1 MSGTGRAER
10 RRVVVIRH
18 AKSSWD
24 NPSLADHDRP
34 LSKRGRKA
42 VRRLHD
48 HIENLALR
56 PDLVLCSS
64 SRRTSETLDGIR
76 DVLGRQARPI
86 LDPTLYGAGAEQLLS
101 ILRRLDDHVTTVVL
115 IGHNPGVADL
125 VDLLAADPATA
136 RGAIDAFPTAAV
148 AVLSVAGPW
157 RATRPSCAALDS
169 FWTPRTR

>member
-10 RRVVVIRH
+10 RRVVVMRH

-24 NPSLADHDRP
+24 DPSLADHDRP

-42 VRRLHD
+42 LGRLHD
-48 HIENLALR
+48 HIEELGLR

-76 DVLGRQARPI
+76 DVLGRQARTNS
-86 LDPTLYGAGAEQLLS
+86 DPTLYGAGAEQLLS
-101 ILRRLDDHVTTVVL
+101 MLRRLDDHVTTVVL
-115 IGHNPGVADL
+115 IGHNPGAADL
-125 VDLLAADPATA
+125 VDLLAADPTTGSA
-136 RGAIDAFPTAAV
+136 AIDAFPTAAV

-157 RATRPSCAALDS
+157 TAIRPSCASLES